1 MKYFL
6 YNINMFF
13 VNMNYF
19 CLQHQVVFFVQKNL
33 LGKLKTFIRYQ
44 CVLKMKSTAFLYRLF
59 KLVAY
64 IVIIK
69 MRGILIYHLYI
80 QSQQ

>member
-1 MKYFL
+1 
-6 YNINMFF
+6 MFF

-33 LGKLKTFIRYQ
+33 LGKLKTFIRCQ
-44 CVLKMKSTAFLYRLF
+44 CVLEMKSTAFLYRPF

-64 IVIIK
+64 TVIIK
-69 MRGILIYHLYI
+69 MRGILICHLYI